1 MVRRCPRDAAVTRE
15 CILASAELLFERQGV
30 QSVTLAQVASAIAMT
45 RGAIYGHFRSRAD
58 LLAAVMARAEAHI
71 AGRLAP
77 IAGNVRGLARLELE
91 RALATMLQ
99 DEAVLRYA
107 GIVLGL
113 LHHACTPAC
122 ELCQLTV
129 RIRARGKA
137 LCDGLGALLGER
149 DKAALLA
156 AHLWGLLCARS
167 LRLAPVDL
175 AGCVGPLLR
184 LYGE

>member
-15 CILASAELLFERQGV
+15 RILASAELLFERQGV
-30 QSVTLAQVASAIAMT
+30 QSVTLEQVASAIAMT

-58 LLAAVMARAEAHI
+58 LLAAVMARAEAHL

-77 IAGNVRGLARLELE
+77 IAGNGRGLARPELE
-91 RALATMLQ
+91 RALAAMLQ
-99 DEAVLRYA
+99 DEAVLRYV

-113 LHHACTPAC
+113 LHHACAPAC

-137 LCDGLGALLGER
+137 LCDGLGTLLGEQ

-167 LRLAPVDL
+167 LRLAPMDL
-175 AGCVGPLLR
+175 AGCVGPLPR